1 MINILQR
8 LSQSNFDQQV
18 AAWFLAQRSDFGI
31 AVFTVI
37 SFFGDWKILLP
48 VMLIIILILFIKNK
62 KRFIVPFALVVI
74 GAEITT
80 FFGKIWFHHP
90 RPLLAVF
97 HETDFSFPSG
107 HATIAVAF
115 YGYLAYILIKLLKD
129 RYKRLI
135 IILTV
140 LMAGLIGFSRL
151 YLGVHYVSDVLAG
164 YLVGL
169 AALIIGINLNRPA
182 KV

>member
-8 LSQSNFDQQV
+8 LSQNNLDQQV
-18 AAWFLAQRSDFGI
+18 AALFLAQRSDFGI
-31 AVFTVI
+31 TVFTVI

-62 KRFIVPFALVVI
+62 KRFIIPFALIVI
-74 GAEITT
+74 AAEITT
-80 FFGKIWFHHP
+80 FLGKLWFHHP

-129 RYKRLI
+129 RYKWPI

-151 YLGVHYVSDVLAG
+151 YLGVHYLSDVLAG
-164 YLVGL
+164 YFVGL
-169 AALIIGINLNRPA
+169 TALIIGINLNKPA
-182 KV
+182 KL